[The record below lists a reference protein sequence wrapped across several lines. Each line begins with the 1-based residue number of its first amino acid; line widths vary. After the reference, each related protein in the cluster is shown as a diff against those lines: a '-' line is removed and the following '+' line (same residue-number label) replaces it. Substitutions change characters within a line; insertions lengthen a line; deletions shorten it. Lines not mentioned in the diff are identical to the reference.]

1 MTTPI
6 LLPDLGASA
15 VVSLWHVQPG
25 ERVFEG
31 DRVVEVLIPGAA
43 IAVAAPITGT
53 MRKRIKQPNDR
64 ANTGDVLGLMD

>member
-6 LLPDLGASA
+6 VLPELGAPA

-31 DRVVEVLIPGAA
+31 DRVVEVSIPGA
-43 IAVAAPITGT
+43 IFDVAAPITGII
-53 MRKRIKQPNDR
+53 RDQFKQSNEPVR
-64 ANTGDVLGLMD
+64 AGDVLGSIE

>member
-1 MTTPI
+1 MTPI
-6 LLPDLGASA
+6 LLPALGAPA

-25 ERVFEG
+25 ERVFAG

-53 MRKRIKQPNDR
+53 VRERIKQPNDR
-64 ANTGDVLGLMD
+64 VDAGDVLGMME

>member
-1 MTTPI
+1 MTPI
-6 LLPDLGASA
+6 LLPDLGAPA

-43 IAVAAPITGT
+43 IAVAAPITGI
-53 MRKRIKQPNDR
+53 MRERIKQPNDR
-64 ANTGDVLGLMD
+64 VITGDVLGVIE